1 MCFNFIYIIHHLQ
14 TYVAECM
21 GVHVVG
27 YAIMVYGIGGT
38 LGSFISGKLL
48 ALKAQCVVILG
59 TLFIHLIIILFLV
72 IWERE
77 PIMLLILFVS
87 LVWGTC
93 DGSWITICNSKFK
106 LVSIMH
112 VQCM

>member
-1 MCFNFIYIIHHLQ
+1 MCYNFIYTIHCLQ
-14 TYVAECM
+14 TYVAECL

-27 YAIMVYGIGGT
+27 YAIMLYGIGGT

-48 ALKAQCVVILG
+48 ALKTERLLILG

-72 IWERE
+72 NWDRE
-77 PIMLLILFVS
+77 PITVLLLFIS

-93 DGSWITICNSKFK
+93 DGSWITIFNSKFRATF
-106 LVSIMH
+106 IMYT
-112 VQCM
+112 

>member
-1 MCFNFIYIIHHLQ
+1 MCNNFIYTIHCLQ
-14 TYVAECM
+14 TYVAECL

-27 YAIMVYGIGGT
+27 YAIMAYGIGGT

-48 ALKAQCVVILG
+48 ALKTDFLIVLG

-72 IWERE
+72 IWDRE
-77 PIMLLILFVS
+77 PIMLLLLFIS

-93 DGSWITICNSKFK
+93 DGSWITIFNSKFK
-106 LVSIMH
+106 VTSIMYT
-112 VQCM
+112 